1 MFENASALPEAYFWM
16 KGKSARECVEIRHD
30 AAALEE
36 PGFWVVVAPFI
47 GEPTFA
53 RFTEIS
59 ESEFISKG
67 QWSAID
73 SKWKSSLSQ
82 SEYINYVEK
91 IRDGIADGW
100 VYQVNACR
108 ILSAP
113 LEDAISLR
121 PLMGELLKENP
132 APQSVY
138 INLPDIE
145 IASASPE
152 LFIRVVKSKS
162 GARKILS
169 SPIKGTS
176 ATSEFLEKDLAEN
189 VMIVD
194 LIRNDLSVICETGSV
209 EVPRLLGIE
218 KHPGLYHLVSDV
230 SGVLRNEI
238 VWHEIF
244 DAIMAPGS
252 VSGAPKSSAL
262 EMIAR
267 LEEVS
272 RGPYCGAIGWV
283 CDGEAE
289 LSVAIRTFWSE
300 RDGLLRFGTGAGI
313 TWGSNAASEWEE
325 TELKASRLISIASG
339 KLINVRAKA

>member
-1 MFENASALPEAYFWM
+1 MFGFENAPSESSFWM
-16 KGKSARECVEIRHD
+16 QGTSAEDCLEIRHD
-30 AAALEE
+30 AAALDE

-53 RFTEIS
+53 RFGKITRKEYNCQDEWLGVASNWDTSFSRAQYLDYIT
-59 ESEFISKG
+59 
-67 QWSAID
+67 AIR
-73 SKWKSSLSQ
+73 
-82 SEYINYVEK
+82 EA
-91 IRDGIADGW
+91 IADGW

-108 ILSAP
+108 ILSAKIP
-113 LEDAISLR
+113 ENITLK
-121 PLMGELLKENP
+121 PLMAKLLEKNP

-138 INLPDIE
+138 INLPNIE

-152 LFIRVVKSKS
+152 LFIRITKTIDGKRQIV
-162 GARKILS
+162 S

-176 ATSEFLEKDLAEN
+176 ATSEFFEKDLSEN
-189 VMIVD
+189 IMIVD
-194 LIRNDLSVICETGSV
+194 LIRNDLSLICETGSV

-230 SGVLRNEI
+230 SGGLRADISWSEI
-238 VWHEIF
+238 LESM
-244 DAIMAPGS
+244 MAPGS

-267 LEEVS
+267 LETVN

-283 CDGEAE
+283 CNGEAN
-289 LSVAIRTFWSE
+289 LSVGIRTFWNE

-325 TELKASRLISIASG
+325 TELKANRLISIASG
-339 KLINVRAKA
+339 KLVESATI